1 MKLIGSS
8 IVCAAIVMS
17 VPALAI
23 EVTKTADTTAKPG
36 AAWTTVGDFCAIA
49 DWHPAVEKCEE
60 NDVDGKKQRS
70 LTLAGGGGTIVEELE
85 SRDDAGMKYTYKIL
99 SGPLPV
105 ANYVSTISVSPK
117 GDGSELTWTGTFDA
131 KGASDA
137 DAEAAIAGVYEGG
150 LKGIADKAAM

>member
-1 MKLIGSS
+1 MKLIGPS

-23 EVTKTADTTAKPG
+23 EVTKTADTTAKPE

>member
-1 MKLIGSS
+1 MKLIGPS
-8 IVCAAIVMS
+8 IVVAAILAS
-17 VPALAI
+17 APAFAL
-23 EVTKTADTTAKPG
+23 EVTKTAETTAKPE
-36 AAWTTVGDFCAIA
+36 AAWTTVGEFCAIA

-60 NDVDGKKQRS
+60 KEVDGKKQRL

-85 SRDDAGMKYTYKIL
+85 SRDDAAMKYTYKIL
-99 SGPLPV
+99 SGTLPV
-105 ANYVSTISVSPK
+105 QNYVSTISVAPK
-117 GDGSELTWTGTFDA
+117 DDGSELTWTGKFDA